1 MKENQTDKTVMV
13 VGRNSMKV
21 IYSRP
26 SFKING
32 FLFNTT
38 ATATMRKKSEFF

>member
-21 IYSRP
+21 IYSP

-38 ATATMRKKSEFF
+38 ATRMRKKSEFF